1 MDMKINFL
9 NSINFSATNKK
20 VHIKH
25 PILIEENIDSSL
37 VNDAINFAM
46 FGKTNSE
53 IEKQATM
60 TDFQKELRSIEFARL
75 LDRQHAARN
84 RSGDIYARLRNM
96 ESYGYLDLRLEVPDN
111 TLDAL
116 SSLKQETISAL
127 NDSQLYRICKFDNGN
142 RKVVDGLLALEQ
154 EFTVEELQKISERDS
169 STIIN
174 TWISKLVSD
183 DTAFAKLT
191 DYIHELARK

>member
-183 DTAFAKLT
+183 ETAFAKLT